1 MMNNYRPIVSLI
13 LLITFLS
20 CSKEETE
27 VVEPAQSTLYDL
39 VANSMNYSYL
49 EAALRMT
56 NLDEV
61 LGGDDVY
68 TLYAPNNNAF
78 IGFLMRS
85 GFNSLEE
92 VPRETLKQILLN
104 HVMIGQMEYRD
115 FKSGYFQTAATSAVN
130 GNAMSIYINQVNM
143 RVTLNGE
150 SRIVQGNVRA
160 SNGFIHVVDRIIPL
174 PSLVTFVLA
183 DPLLYNLAVA
193 LTRNDLTV
201 DFTAVLSTQNGTSP
215 APFTVFAPNNLAFL
229 DLLTELG
236 VDRLSA
242 IDEPTLNS
250 TLNHHVVGEINTL
263 SSDLSDNLLINT
275 LEGEITA
282 NVTGGASLTDGNN
295 RVSNIIVVDVQ
306 ANNGVL
312 HIIDKVILP
321 F

>member
-68 TLYAPNNNAF
+68 TLYAPDNNAF

-160 SNGFIHVVDRIIPL
+160 SNGIIHVVDRIIPL

>member
-20 CSKEETE
+20 CSKEEAE

-68 TLYAPNNNAF
+68 TLYAPDNNAF

-160 SNGFIHVVDRIIPL
+160 SNGIIHVVDRVIPL

-201 DFTAVLSTQNGTSP
+201 DFTAVLSTQNVTSP

-295 RVSNIIVVDVQ
+295 RVSKIIVVDVQ

>member
-1 MMNNYRPIVSLI
+1 MINNYRPIVSLI

-27 VVEPAQSTLYDL
+27 IIEPAQSTLYDL

-68 TLYAPNNNAF
+68 TLYAPDNNAF

-160 SNGFIHVVDRIIPL
+160 SNGIIHLVDRIIPL
-174 PSLVTFVLA
+174 PSLVTFILA
-183 DPLLYNLAVA
+183 DPLLYSLAVA

>member
-1 MMNNYRPIVSLI
+1 MKNYRPIVSLI

-27 VVEPAQSTLYDL
+27 VIEPAQSTLYDL

-61 LGGDDVY
+61 LVGDDVY
-68 TLYAPNNNAF
+68 TLYAPDNNAF

-115 FKSGYFQTAATSAVN
+115 FKSGYFQTAATSAAN

-150 SRIVQGNVRA
+150 SRIIQGNVRA
-160 SNGFIHVVDRIIPL
+160 SNGIIHVVDRIIPL
-174 PSLVTFVLA
+174 PSLVTFILA

>member
-27 VVEPAQSTLYDL
+27 VIEPAQSTLYDL

-61 LGGDDVY
+61 LVGDDVY
-68 TLYAPNNNAF
+68 TLYAPDNNAF

-115 FKSGYFQTAATSAVN
+115 FKSGYFQTAATSAAN

-160 SNGFIHVVDRIIPL
+160 SNGIIHVVDRIIPL
-174 PSLVTFVLA
+174 PSLVTFILA

>member
-39 VANSMNYSYL
+39 VANSMNYTYL

-68 TLYAPNNNAF
+68 TLYAPDNNAF

-160 SNGFIHVVDRIIPL
+160 SNGIIHVVDRIIPL

-236 VDRLSA
+236 VDRLIA

>member
-1 MMNNYRPIVSLI
+1 MNNYRPIVSLI

-27 VVEPAQSTLYDL
+27 VIEPAQSTLYDL

-68 TLYAPNNNAF
+68 TLYAPDNNAF

-160 SNGFIHVVDRIIPL
+160 SNGIIHVVDRIIPL